1 MAEEKDE
8 TTLKFPFPFKPYSI
22 QEEFMTAL
30 YSVLDEGKI
39 GIFESPTGT
48 GKSLSLICGAL
59 TWLRDFEEKKKLE
72 AAQLLE
78 DRLPQQ
84 WQSQDLQLSSVGSK
98 ESKSKSS
105 GGELDW
111 ITEFV
116 QKKAER
122 DLVDKL
128 KDEELRRKKREE
140 RLEQMRNNV
149 HLKYALKR
157 KREDIDTACLLQICK
172 QEVTSEQASNTDLL
186 DKEDEGFILA
196 DYESDDEKKS
206 KDSGLS
212 DEDDLEEEHVTK
224 IYYCSRTHSQL
235 AQFIH
240 EVKKSPFGKEI
251 RLVALGSRQNLCVN
265 EEVRCLKSVQ
275 LINDRC
281 LEMQRNKSDRK
292 GSGDAETSKRKRKSR
307 VTCPFYSHEQMQSL
321 RDEVLV
327 EVKDIE
333 QLVSLGKEMKACPYY
348 ASRYAIPAAQ
358 LVVMPYQTL
367 LHSSTRRAS
376 GIKLKGQVLVIDE
389 AHNLI
394 DTITAIHS
402 YKVTG
407 SQLCCAHSQL
417 SQYLERYRSR
427 LKAKNLMYIKQILY
441 ILVNLLQ
448 VLGGKVGQNPNMQK
462 IFQGG
467 TDLQSINDFL
477 FRAQFD
483 NINLFKVQH
492 YYVKSML
499 SQKLFGFVE
508 KYHDS
513 ASKPF
518 SVQNQKESKT
528 AALGNFLQSLDEK
541 SSGQVKLHEQE
552 ETLEKEQSVM
562 ASPMMHIE
570 GFLFALTSA
579 NKDGRVVIQRQGTV
593 SQSSL
598 KFLLLNPAVH
608 FAEVVKECRAVVIAG
623 GTMQPVAD
631 FKDQLLFT
639 SGVSADR
646 LAEFSCGHVI
656 PPENILPIILCR
668 GPSGQ
673 QLEFTFQKREKPQL
687 LDECGRVLVNLC
699 KVVPGG
705 IVCFFP
711 SYDYENVVYRHWEK
725 TGLLTQLEAKKKI
738 FQEPKKTSMVEQVLS
753 EYSRCI
759 QQSSKTPGLTT
770 GALLFSVVGGKM
782 SEGINFSDDLGRCV
796 VMVGMPF
803 PNVNSPELK
812 EKMAYLDKT
821 MSKIDGT
828 SPGKVL
834 LENLCMKAVNQ
845 SIGRAIRHREDYA
858 SIVLLDHRY
867 TQPRILSKL
876 PGWIRGQTRTEVSFG
891 PALGTIGKFF
901 RDRKSL
907 GDAIHSSPNLNT
919 SQENEQVLQ
928 GHYQEFSKLQHP
940 H

>member
-1 MAEEKDE
+1 MAEG
-8 TTLKFPFPFKPYSI
+8 TGQTSSKFLFPFKPYSI
-22 QEEFMTAL
+22 QEEFMAAL
-30 YSVLDEGKI
+30 YNVLEEGKI

-59 TWLRDFEEKKKLE
+59 TWLKDFEEKKKRE
-72 AAQLLE
+72 AAELLE

-84 WQSQDLQLSSVGSK
+84 WQSQDLQSSSK
-98 ESKSKSS
+98 KLEAKSLE
-105 GGELDW
+105 GELDW

-149 HLKYALKR
+149 QHKYASKR
-157 KREDIDTACLLQICK
+157 KRDADDTERLIQMSK
-172 QEVTSEQASNTDLL
+172 EVMTSEQASNTDAL

-206 KDSGLS
+206 KDPGLS

-235 AQFIH
+235 TQFVH
-240 EVKKSPFGKEI
+240 EVKKSPFGKET
-251 RLVALGSRQNLCVN
+251 RLVSLGSRQNLCVN
-265 EEVRCLKSVQ
+265 EEVRSLKSVQ

-281 LEMQRNKSDRK
+281 LEMQKNKRADRK
-292 GSGDAETSKRKRKSR
+292 GSEDEQEAPKRKRKSR
-307 VTCPFYSHEQMQSL
+307 VTCPFYSHEQMQFL

-333 QLVSLGKEMKACPYY
+333 QLVSLGKEMNACPYY
-348 ASRYAIPAAQ
+348 ASRYAIPPAQ

-367 LHSSTRRAS
+367 LHSSTRQAS
-376 GIKLKGQVLVIDE
+376 GIKLKGQILVIDE

-441 ILVNLLQ
+441 ILVNLLK

-462 IFQGG
+462 ISQEG
-467 TDLQSINDFL
+467 TELQSINDFL

-483 NINLFKVQH
+483 NINLFKVQR
-492 YYVKSML
+492 YYTKSML
-499 SQKLFGFVE
+499 SRKLFGFVE
-508 KYHDS
+508 KYQDS
-513 ASKPF
+513 VLKPV
-518 SVQNQKESKT
+518 SAENQT
-528 AALGNFLQSLDEK
+528 AALVDFLQSLNEK

-552 ETLEKEQSVM
+552 ETLEKEQPLM

-570 GFLFALTSA
+570 GFLFALTST
-579 NKDGRVVIQRQGTV
+579 NKDGRVVIQKQGTV

-608 FAEVVKECRAVVIAG
+608 FAEIVKESRAVVIAG
-623 GTMQPVAD
+623 GTMQPVAE

-646 LAEFSCGHVI
+646 LVEFSCGHVI
-656 PPENILPIILCR
+656 PPENILPIILCS

-673 QLEFTFQKREKPQL
+673 QLEFTFQKRDKPQL

-711 SYDYENVVYRHWEK
+711 SYEYENLVYKHWEK
-725 TGLLTQLEAKKKI
+725 TGLLVQLEAKKKI
-738 FQEPKKTSMVEQVLS
+738 FQEPKKASMVEHVLF

-759 QQSSKTPGLTT
+759 QHSKQTAGPIT
-770 GALLFSVVGGKM
+770 GALLLSVVGGKM

-803 PNVNSPELK
+803 PNVNSPELQ
-812 EKMAYLDKT
+812 ERMAYLDKT
-821 MSKIDGT
+821 MTKNDGK

-858 SIVLLDHRY
+858 NIMLLDHRY

-891 PALGTIGKFF
+891 PALGAIGKFF
-901 RDRKSL
+901 RNRKSL
-907 GDAIHSSPNLNT
+907 GDAM
-919 SQENEQVLQ
+919 
-928 GHYQEFSKLQHP
+928 
-940 H
+940 